1 MKNMLMLLLVLSFE
15 IFFSLL
21 LSIYKIDNF
30 LCFVKR
36 VEDIEVIL
44 LLLSFLIEV
53 DEIMV

>member
-21 LSIYKIDNF
+21 LRIYKIDNF